1 MCFAQHVCCQQTLI
15 DSLSIEEFSV
25 LEEKFNEN
33 SLDSSRIKYADAFL
47 LKAKRNKNVI
57 KIADGYLLFSEY
69 YSKTNK
75 AIQYADSILFFTEN
89 WHQKKYP
96 AQGYIQKGIELYY
109 NSNHAKALESFI
121 KANALASKQR
131 NNLQLIT
138 VKHYIGLLKNISDER
153 EEALIL
159 FKENFKNIQQKNLQN
174 IDRKQYLKS
183 LYALADSYSKNLN
196 FDTARVLLKKG
207 VIESNNKRDGY
218 IYPHFLVGYGINSY
232 HIKKYQIALDSL
244 HKAIILLKNEE
255 QSLPVIY
262 LYLYD
267 IYTDLNNQ
275 KTGLKYL
282 FKIDTLYQT
291 KSSSIYNARESYFL
305 LSNYFKSINN
315 SRKQLEYL
323 NKFLVTDSIIDH
335 DFGKLNKQITNK
347 YETPLLLQQKQKL
360 ISSLKQNSKEHY
372 RIITLLI
379 ILSLAFLLIILYVLR
394 RNYKNKER
402 FKTILEYY
410 QLKKQITNKTRR
422 NNVIKVTSQEL
433 SEELVNEILIK
444 LDDFESSKSFIT
456 KKYTLNS
463 LSKELKTNSTYLSK
477 VINITKGM
485 NFSNYLNNL
494 KIEYVL
500 DKLTNDEQFRQ
511 VYNIK
516 GIAKKCG
523 FSNTQSFSTAFYK
536 KTGLHPSYFIKKLN
550 KETK

>member
-47 LKAKRNKNVI
+47 LKAKRNKNAI
-57 KIADGYLLFSEY
+57 KIADGYLLLSEY

-291 KSSSIYNARESYFL
+291 KSSSIYNA
-305 LSNYFKSINN
+305 
-315 SRKQLEYL
+315 
-323 NKFLVTDSIIDH
+323 
-335 DFGKLNKQITNK
+335 
-347 YETPLLLQQKQKL
+347 
-360 ISSLKQNSKEHY
+360 
-372 RIITLLI
+372 
-379 ILSLAFLLIILYVLR
+379 
-394 RNYKNKER
+394 
-402 FKTILEYY
+402 
-410 QLKKQITNKTRR
+410 
-422 NNVIKVTSQEL
+422 
-433 SEELVNEILIK
+433 
-444 LDDFESSKSFIT
+444 
-456 KKYTLNS
+456 
-463 LSKELKTNSTYLSK
+463 
-477 VINITKGM
+477 
-485 NFSNYLNNL
+485 
-494 KIEYVL
+494 
-500 DKLTNDEQFRQ
+500 
-511 VYNIK
+511 
-516 GIAKKCG
+516 
-523 FSNTQSFSTAFYK
+523 
-536 KTGLHPSYFIKKLN
+536 
-550 KETK
+550 